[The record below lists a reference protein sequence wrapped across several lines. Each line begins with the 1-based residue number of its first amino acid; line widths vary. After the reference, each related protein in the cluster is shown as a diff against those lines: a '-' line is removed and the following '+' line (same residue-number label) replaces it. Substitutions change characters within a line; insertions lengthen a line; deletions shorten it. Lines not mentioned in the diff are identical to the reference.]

1 MSNLDEPIFFS
12 PMPAKQC
19 RACAMSHGPA
29 PHENGPTKAYCL
41 AYRYDPERDDGG
53 LGKPYGVMDD
63 WVECENFTHYLT

>member
-1 MSNLDEPIFFS
+1 
-12 PMPAKQC
+12 
-19 RACAMSHGPA
+19 MSHGPA

-63 WVECENFTHYLT
+63 WVECENFTPLDAV